1 MRELSAPWAL
11 GSIWRL
17 ALALAV
23 LFLVLVAA
31 VLGTRS
37 RQIYDVT
44 WTGRAGAASAA
55 NPTHR

>member
-1 MRELSAPWAL
+1 MGILN
-11 GSIWRL
+11 SIWRL

-44 WTGRAGAASAA
+44 WTARAGAVSAA
-55 NPTHR
+55 NPMHR

>member
-1 MRELSAPWAL
+1 MGAL
-11 GSIWRL
+11 GSILRL
-17 ALALAV
+17 ALAVAV
-23 LFLVLVAA
+23 LFLVLVTT

>member
-1 MRELSAPWAL
+1 MGAL
-11 GSIWRL
+11 NAIWRL

-44 WTGRAGAASAA
+44 WIGRAGAASATS
-55 NPTHR
+55 PMHR